1 MIPIRDSV
9 KSQTFPIVNIIIII
23 LNALFF
29 LFELSLGKDLELF
42 IANFAVVPS
51 NYVIDGKIDA
61 MLILI
66 HPLPLLFSMFLHGGW
81 LHFLGNMWYLW
92 IFGDNVEDKLGHFR
106 YIIFYLLCGI
116 FASIAHIYFNIDSA
130 VPTIGASGA
139 IAGVMGA
146 YVLFFPRGKILTM
159 IPIFIFIEF
168 IEVSAYFFLGFWI
181 LLQLFQG
188 VFSMSSSAN
197 SGGVAWWAHI
207 GGFAVGMLFGLL
219 LKKRRIYY
227 Y

>member
-23 LNALFF
+23 LNTLFF
-29 LFELSLGKDLELF
+29 LFELLLGKDLELF
-42 IANFAVVPS
+42 IANFAVTPS
-51 NYVIDGKIDA
+51 NYVVDGKVDA

-66 HPLPLLFSMFLHGGW
+66 NPLPFFFSMFLHGGW
-81 LHFLGNMWYLW
+81 LHFIGNMWYLW

-116 FASIAHIYFNIDSA
+116 FASLAHIYFNIDSS

-146 YVLFFPRGKILTM
+146 YVLFFPKGKILTL

-181 LLQLFQG
+181 FLQLLQG
-188 VFSMSSSAN
+188 VFSLSSSAN
-197 SGGVAWWAHI
+197 AGGVAWWAHI
-207 GGFAVGMLFGLL
+207 GGFAIGMLLGLL
-219 LKKRRIYY
+219 LKKRRVYY

>member
-23 LNALFF
+23 LNTLFF
-29 LFELSLGKDLELF
+29 LFELLLGKDLELF
-42 IANFAVVPS
+42 IANFAVTPS
-51 NYVIDGKIDA
+51 NYVVDGKVDA

-66 HPLPLLFSMFLHGGW
+66 NPLPFFFSMFLHGGW
-81 LHFLGNMWYLW
+81 LHFIGNMWYLW

-116 FASIAHIYFNIDSA
+116 FASLAHIYFNIDSS

-146 YVLFFPRGKILTM
+146 YVLFFPKGKILTL

-181 LLQLFQG
+181 FLQLLQG
-188 VFSMSSSAN
+188 VFSLSSSAN
-197 SGGVAWWAHI
+197 AGGVAWWAHI
-207 GGFAVGMLFGLL
+207 GGFAIGMLLGLL
-219 LKKRRIYY
+219 LKKERVYY

>member
-23 LNALFF
+23 LNTLFF
-29 LFELSLGKDLELF
+29 LFELLLGKDLELF
-42 IANFAVVPS
+42 IANFAVTPS
-51 NYVIDGKIDA
+51 NYVVDGKVDA

-66 HPLPLLFSMFLHGGW
+66 NPLPFFFSMFLHGGW
-81 LHFLGNMWYLW
+81 LHFIGNMWYLW

-106 YIIFYLLCGI
+106 YLIFYLLCGI
-116 FASIAHIYFNIDSA
+116 FASLVHIYFNIDSS

-146 YVLFFPRGKILTM
+146 YVLFFPKGKILTL

-181 LLQLFQG
+181 FLQLLQG
-188 VFSMSSSAN
+188 VFSLSSSAN
-197 SGGVAWWAHI
+197 AGGVAWWAHI
-207 GGFAVGMLFGLL
+207 GGFAIGMLLGLL
-219 LKKRRIYY
+219 LKKERVYY